1 MTALASFG
9 ALLVAA
15 EGPFLRCYRS
25 SDSQFLVS
33 KRVFKA
39 QAVHGITVYAEEHD
53 GLAKLVVWGGRLA
66 RAVTISLPSDDS
78 TCSRLPICLS
88 NVVKAPDWILD
99 LAPRPTTLDD
109 LVEYAKGT
117 CVAVTA
123 HNALL
128 QLNIQHQ
135 AGNAASRYL
144 HPSLRSSKHV
154 L

>member
-1 MTALASFG
+1 VTALASCG
-9 ALLVAA
+9 ALLIVA

-25 SDSQFLVS
+25 SDLQFLAS
-33 KRVFKA
+33 QRIFKA

-53 GLAKLVVWGGRLA
+53 GLAKLVVWGGRLT
-66 RAVTISLPSDDS
+66 RALTISLPPDEG
-78 TCSRLPICLS
+78 TCIRPSISLS

-128 QLNIQHQ
+128 QLTFQHQ
-135 AGNAASRYL
+135 AENATSRYL
-144 HPSLRSSKHV
+144 QPSLPPSQYV

>member
-1 MTALASFG
+1 VTALASCG
-9 ALLVAA
+9 ALLIAA

-33 KRVFKA
+33 KRIFKA
-39 QAVHGITVYAEEHD
+39 QAIHGITVYAEEHD
-53 GLAKLVVWGGRLA
+53 GLAKLVVWGGRLT
-66 RAVTISLPSDDS
+66 RALTISLPPNDS
-78 TCSRLPICLS
+78 TCTRLSICLS

-99 LAPRPTTLDD
+99 LAPRPSTLDD

-128 QLNIQHQ
+128 QLTIQHQ
-135 AGNAASRYL
+135 AETATSRYF
-144 HPSLRSSKHV
+144 HPSLPSSQRV